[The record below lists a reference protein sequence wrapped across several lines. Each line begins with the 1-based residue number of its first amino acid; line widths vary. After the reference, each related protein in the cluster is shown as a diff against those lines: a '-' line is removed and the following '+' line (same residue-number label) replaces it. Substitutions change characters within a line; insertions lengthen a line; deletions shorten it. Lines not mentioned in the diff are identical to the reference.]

1 VVDDCLV
8 VDGTNVGDRSSVLF
22 VTVAKREVEVLD
34 MIVFA
39 SKFVLDLVL
48 KEFDCIG
55 ANA

>member
-22 VTVAKREVEVLD
+22 ATVAKREVEVLD